1 VDKNSTVVFP
11 APLMSTIAELAAFL
25 AREDHVAR
33 TAMATA
39 TPEAPPTT
47 PAPPI
52 KAA

>member
-25 AREDHVAR
+25 AREDHVAK
-33 TAMATA
+33 TAMPATA
-39 TPEAPPTT
+39 TPEATT